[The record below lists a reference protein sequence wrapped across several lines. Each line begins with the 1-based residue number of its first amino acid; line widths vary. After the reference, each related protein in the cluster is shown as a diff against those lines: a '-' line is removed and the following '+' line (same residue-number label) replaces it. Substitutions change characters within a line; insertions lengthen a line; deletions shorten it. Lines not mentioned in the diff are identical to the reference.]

1 MFDLRDYK
9 STIREA
15 VKLESDRD
23 PNWNWEV
30 KAINKTEI
38 RIGWG
43 YLDYL
48 EEKNP
53 FTIVLKEYEWEE
65 DEFETDVFL
74 IGLFP
79 GYTWKDI
86 NFYEDYNYFVFV
98 SIGDESY
105 HNAQT
110 MEDGLR
116 KAIHGIVI
124 RARNA
129 Y

>member
-9 STIREA
+9 SIIREA

-23 PNWNWEV
+23 PNWNWKV

-43 YLDYL
+43 YLDYIG
-48 EEKNP
+48 EKNP
-53 FTIVLKEYEWEE
+53 FTITLEEHEWEE

-74 IGLFP
+74 TGLFP
-79 GYTWKDI
+79 GLTWKDVNI
-86 NFYEDYNYFVFV
+86 YEDNDCFILVD
-98 SIGDESY
+98 IGDASY
-105 HNAQT
+105 HDAQT

-116 KAIHGIVI
+116 KAIHGIVN
-124 RARNA
+124 RAHNT